1 MNWWNSRRIKRFR
14 NKKMMTI
21 TELKAKIYD
30 LIIERE
36 RITNQADSMI
46 KSINEEINTTQS
58 LINELLNPK
67 TDTNK
72 QDEQH

>member
-1 MNWWNSRRIKRFR
+1 
-14 NKKMMTI
+14 MMTI

-67 TDTNK
+67 T
-72 QDEQH
+72 EQ

>member
-36 RITNQADSMI
+36 RMTNQADSMI

-67 TDTNK
+67 TETKLEN
-72 QDEQH
+72 E

>member
-1 MNWWNSRRIKRFR
+1 
-14 NKKMMTI
+14 MTI

-46 KSINEEINTTQS
+46 KAINEEINTTQS

-67 TDTNK
+67 TDDAKT
-72 QDEQH
+72 D

>member
-1 MNWWNSRRIKRFR
+1 MN
-14 NKKMMTI
+14 I

-67 TDTNK
+67 TDANK

>member
-1 MNWWNSRRIKRFR
+1 
-14 NKKMMTI
+14 MTI

>member
-1 MNWWNSRRIKRFR
+1 
-14 NKKMMTI
+14 MTL

>member
-1 MNWWNSRRIKRFR
+1 
-14 NKKMMTI
+14 MMTL

-46 KSINEEINTTQS
+46 KSINEEINTTQN

-67 TDTNK
+67 TDDGHISK
-72 QDEQH
+72 EG